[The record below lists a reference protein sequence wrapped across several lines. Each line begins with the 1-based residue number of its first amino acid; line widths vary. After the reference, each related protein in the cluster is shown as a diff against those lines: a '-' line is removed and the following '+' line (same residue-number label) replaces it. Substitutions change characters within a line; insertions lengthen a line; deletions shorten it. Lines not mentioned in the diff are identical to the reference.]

1 MGMDDNLTKVIDC
14 VKSTETKISAG
25 IFNTGRRPWL
35 DFADLDA
42 IGKFDFPNL
51 HGLFNRDQAN
61 QDVLDARDQPDTEA
75 KEIQTAKLSIDIL
88 AGLERDHRMRTR
100 SRIRMFVHGGL
111 RASIQGDAAGP
122 LQRNTVDWLGRI
134 MGEAKA

>member
-1 MGMDDNLTKVIDC
+1 MDANLTAVI
-14 VKSTETKISAG
+14 SYIEGAELKISDG
-25 IFNTGRRPWL
+25 IFNKGRRPWL
-35 DFADLDA
+35 DFADLDKV
-42 IGKFDFPNL
+42 GKFDLPNL
-51 HGLFNRDQAN
+51 HKLFNRDQAN
-61 QDVLDARDQPDTEA
+61 KDVLDARDQPDTEA

-111 RASIQGDAAGP
+111 RASFYGDTAGP

-134 MGEAKA
+134 MTEQKA